1 VSVPGWVRVK
11 NAGADAFAQVAVLFW
26 LHPLLPEENMQV
38 SGVRAV
44 A

>member
-1 VSVPGWVRVK
+1 VG
-11 NAGADAFAQVAVLFW
+11 AGQNGGASAFAQVAVLFW
-26 LHPLLPEENMQV
+26 VHPLLPGENMQV

>member
-1 VSVPGWVRVK
+1 MQGRTR
-11 NAGADAFAQVAVLFW
+11 FAQVVVLFW
-26 LHPLLPEENMQV
+26 VHPLLPGENMQV